1 VLVVEDHNLDRQ
13 VLHFDRRQLLHVHD
27 EAAVAVDIDNKS
39 VGAGG
44 DRPQSGGQPKAHG
57 SEPPGG
63 NPSPGLIILVPLG
76 GPHLVLADSG
86 ADDGVAARELVQGR
100 NGMLGHDEVVRN
112 GELAEGVK
120 EGLGTGKD
128 TGSGCSVKSKMVHG
142 QNESSNSL
150 LMKQETCFDEPFTGL
165 CAAHPAVL
173 SVPYPSHELV
183 MFDGFVASEKQG
195 RYRTF

>member
-1 VLVVEDHNLDRQ
+1 VQESNRHIAARTNSDPIDPRHPHLVEAILPLHHHPQVLVVEDHNLDWQ
-13 VLHFDRRQLLHVHD
+13 VLHLDCRQLLHVHD

-112 GELAEGVK
+112 GELAG
-120 EGLGTGKD
+120 G
-128 TGSGCSVKSKMVHG
+128 
-142 QNESSNSL
+142 
-150 LMKQETCFDEPFTGL
+150 
-165 CAAHPAVL
+165 
-173 SVPYPSHELV
+173 
-183 MFDGFVASEKQG
+183 
-195 RYRTF
+195 